1 MRYFLPFLFLFL
13 ALQAQ
18 GKTTY
23 IPSYA
28 NRLILIENGK
38 TAAHTLWFNI
48 SPCHSVAKFGFLGRR

>member
-1 MRYFLPFLFLFL
+1 MRYFLPFLFL

-28 NRLILIENGK
+28 NRLI
-38 TAAHTLWFNI
+38 
-48 SPCHSVAKFGFLGRR
+48 